1 MVVAHGGDGEIVA
14 RAVAD
19 AGSIRRR
26 NEFGIPSLR
35 DEQAGANGVISPAE
49 TDDLIVFRPFGEGV
63 VGGVEYDDAA
73 ARAEV
78 AEELFFDRER
88 PAFGGFEVT
97 AVVVQDDDVGAR
109 KRRSPSGGA
118 TGRNADLEAAGG
130 FEDLA
135 DRMAN
140 TEVSPVH
147 VASNHKQTANRQ
159 VVMGNV
165 GQPKSFRL
173 GVETTQEGK
182 DRGA

>member
-1 MVVAHGGDGEIVA
+1 MVVAHGGDGEIVT
-14 RAVAD
+14 RALAD

-135 DRMAN
+135 DGLGGGR
-140 TEVSPVH
+140 PV
-147 VASNHKQTANRQ
+147 VVVLAVDDEGPEFAGGEGEKETA
-159 VVMGNV
+159 
-165 GQPKSFRL
+165 
-173 GVETTQEGK
+173 
-182 DRGA
+182 AA